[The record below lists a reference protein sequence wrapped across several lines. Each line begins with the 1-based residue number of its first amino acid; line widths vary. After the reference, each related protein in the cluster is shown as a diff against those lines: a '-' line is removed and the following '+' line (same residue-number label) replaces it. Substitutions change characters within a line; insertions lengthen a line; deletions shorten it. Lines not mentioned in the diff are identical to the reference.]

1 MKITRQEVEHIAQL
15 ARLEFNEKEI
25 DAFTQQLDKI
35 LTYFDKLKE
44 IDTTSVEPTSH
55 AIMVK
60 NVFRED
66 GIKKSIP
73 RDSCLD
79 NAPDGEHGCF
89 QVPKIIE

>member
-1 MKITRQEVEHIAQL
+1 MKISRQQVEHIAQL

-66 GIKKSIP
+66 GIEKSIP

-79 NAPDGEHGCF
+79 NAPDRERGCF